1 MNVGNLCTIY
11 LVRHGQTEW
20 NIKGLIQGHTDSP
33 LTLEGQKQASSLAKE
48 FKTRKFDAVF
58 SSDLLRAKR
67 TAEIIALEHRLI
79 VETTKALRERRFGK
93 LEGRLHE
100 ELKIL
105 KELMEKAQLSGYRT
119 LGIETDDEMISRLI
133 TFLREIAVAYLGK
146 TVLVVSHGGMMRNLL
161 VHLGLSTYDKLPHKS
176 VANTAYIK
184 LTSDGVDFF
193 VKETKGV
200 NLKNE

>member
-1 MNVGNLCTIY
+1 MNSKNLCTIY

-20 NIKGLIQGHTDSP
+20 NVKGLVQGHTDSA
-33 LTLEGQKQASSLAKE
+33 LTLEGQKQASGLAKE
-48 FKTRKFDAVF
+48 LKHIEFDVIF

-67 TAEIIALEHRLI
+67 TAEIVALEHKLA
-79 VETTKALRERRFGK
+79 VETTKALRERNYGT
-93 LEGRLHE
+93 LEGKPSE

-105 KELMEKAQLSGYRT
+105 NDLREKADKSAYKS
-119 LGIETDDEMISRLI
+119 LGIESDDEMISRLI

-146 TVLVVSHGGMMRNLL
+146 TVLVISHGGMMRNLL
-161 VHLGLSTYDKLPHKS
+161 VHLGAGTHADLPAKS

-193 VKETKGV
+193 IKETKGI
-200 NLKNE
+200 NLKS